1 MKGIV
6 FQGFLNL
13 VEETFGLEMM
23 DAIIEESDLASGG
36 AYTSV
41 GTYDYGEIVT
51 MAGNLSARTGVPT
64 RDLVRT
70 FGCYLFSHLAKAHG
84 NLVAKHKTAFDL
96 LDSIERDIHREVR
109 KLYPD
114 AELPY
119 LDCTIENEQTM
130 HMLYRSKRPLADVA
144 HGLIEG
150 CAAHYGDVITIESED
165 QSDENETRVLFSVT
179 RVGRQ

>member
-23 DAIIEESDLASGG
+23 DAIIEESNLASGG

-51 MAGNLSARTGVPT
+51 MAGHLSARTGIPLS
-64 RDLVRT
+64 DLVRT
-70 FGCYLFSHLAKAHG
+70 FGTYLFTHLASAHPA
-84 NLVAKHKTAFDL
+84 LIAKLSNAFEM

-119 LDCTIENEQTM
+119 LDCEIGNNDTLNL
-130 HMLYRSKRPLADVA
+130 LYRSKRPLADVA

-150 CAAHYGDVITIESED
+150 CAAHFNEAITITRED
-165 QSDENETRVLFSVT
+165 RSGGAGTSVMFT
-179 RVGRQ
+179 VQRTPQA

>member
-13 VEETFGLEMM
+13 VEDTFGLEVM
-23 DAIIEESDLASGG
+23 DAIIEESNLASGG

-51 MAGNLSARTGVPT
+51 MAGHLSERTGIPLP
-64 RDLVRT
+64 DLVRT
-70 FGCYLFSHLAKAHG
+70 FGTYLFTHLATTHPA
-84 NLVAKHKTAFDL
+84 LIAKHSNAFDM

-119 LDCTIENEQTM
+119 LDCEIQDDDTLEL
-130 HMLYRSKRPLADVA
+130 LYRSKRPLSDVA

-150 CAAHYGDVITIESED
+150 CAAHFNEPITITREDRSSDSET
-165 QSDENETRVLFSVT
+165 SVMFTVRRVP
-179 RVGRQ
+179 QA

>member
-13 VEETFGLEMM
+13 VEETFGLEVM
-23 DAIIEESDLASGG
+23 DAIIEESNLASGG

-41 GTYDYGEIVT
+41 GTYDYGEIVA
-51 MAGNLSARTGVPT
+51 MASNLSARTGIPLP
-64 RDLVRT
+64 DLVRT
-70 FGCYLFSHLAKAHG
+70 FGVHLFTHLAKTHPA
-84 NLVAKHKTAFDL
+84 LIEKHSNAFDM

-119 LDCTIENEQTM
+119 LDCEIRDVDTLFL
-130 HMLYRSKRPLADVA
+130 LYRSQRPLADVA

-150 CAAHYGDVITIESED
+150 CAAHFGETITIAREDRSSET
-165 QSDENETRVLFSVT
+165 ETSVMFT
-179 RVGRQ
+179 VQRAA

>member
-23 DAIIEESDLASGG
+23 DAIIEESDLATGG
-36 AYTSV
+36 AYTNV
-41 GTYDYGEIVT
+41 GTYDYGEIVS
-51 MAGNLSARTGVPT
+51 MATLLSARTGIPLA
-64 RDLVRT
+64 DLVRT
-70 FGCYLFSHLAKAHG
+70 FGTYLFTHLARAHPD
-84 NLVAKHKTAFDL
+84 LIAKHKNAFEM

-109 KLYPD
+109 KIYPD

-119 LDCTIENEQTM
+119 LDCEIPDSNTL
-130 HMLYRSKRPLADVA
+130 HLLYRSRRPLADVA

-150 CAAHYGDVITIESED
+150 CAAHFGETITISRED
-165 QSDENETRVLFSVT
+165 CSSADETSVMFT
-179 RVGRQ
+179 IERAAQA